1 MTNQRNLT
9 EQDAQKQRAAIRAVA
24 EIRDGTVLGLG
35 TGTTVAFMLE
45 ALAARIAAG
54 LTVVGIPSSEQTAAA
69 ARRLGIPLTD
79 FAAHRHIDL
88 TIDGADQIARGTL
101 DLVKGL
107 GGALLRE
114 KLVALASAAMIVIA
128 DESKLVGRLGGATP
142 LPVEIVR
149 FGHEV
154 TLDRLTALGAAP
166 VLRQAGAQP
175 FVTDNG
181 NLIADCRFAEIPD
194 PVSLETQLRAVA
206 GVVITGLFCG
216 IATRAIVGTA
226 SGVEIVEP
234 ALKR

>member
-1 MTNQRNLT
+1 MT
-9 EQDAQKQRAAIRAVA
+9 EQDAQKQRAATRAVEA
-24 EIRDGTVLGLG
+24 VRDGMVLGLG
-35 TGTTVAFMLE
+35 SGSTVAFMLE

-54 LTVVGIPSSEQTAAA
+54 LTIVGIPSSEQTAAA

-79 FAAHRHIDL
+79 FAAHRRIDL

-101 DLVKGL
+101 DLIKGL

-114 KLVALASAAMIVIA
+114 KMIAQASAAMIVIA
-128 DESKLVGRLGGATP
+128 DETKLVARLGGTTP

-154 TLDRLTALGAAP
+154 TLDRLTGLGAAP
-166 VLRQAGAQP
+166 VLRAVSARP

-181 NLIADCRFAEIPD
+181 NLIADCRFAAIQD
-194 PVSLETQLRAVA
+194 PASLEARLRAVA
-206 GVVITGLFCG
+206 GVVATGLFCG
-216 IATRAIVGTA
+216 IATKAIIGTA

-234 ALKR
+234 SFKR